1 MTSGFDTFNEN
12 RRLKQIYGAALHFTA
27 DAAIESTMLGGPRR
41 RVQRWVYRLDETPP
55 RLSAAA
61 RTRLL
66 LEGLGPSH
74 ARLTARADGPG
85 CAGTSASLVSGSGPS
100 SCSQA
105 VRADPMG
112 IRWARPR
119 SLTARTS
126 SLATSASQEPDATVS
141 LQITGDSVVLTQGSA
156 TVEGT
161 LGQPGAT
168 EYVLCPP
175 DGEGSPRPLDAPLDV
190 GGVRLTSPALF
201 GDCGQTKPVRVTLV
215 DLDATTEAS
224 LPFQDWAEFCD
235 TKDPDC

>member
-1 MTSGFDTFNEN
+1 MRGN
-12 RRLKQIYGAALHFTA
+12 LGILGIGLGA
-27 DAAIESTMLGGPRR
+27 
-41 RVQRWVYRLDETPP
+41 V
-55 RLSAAA
+55 
-61 RTRLL
+61 LL
-66 LEGLGPSH
+66 LAGCSGGSDGDSLGP
-74 ARLTARADGPG
+74 AAVADG
-85 CAGTSASLVSGSGPS
+85 SYQL
-100 SCSQA
+100 
-105 VRADPMG
+105 
-112 IRWARPR
+112 
-119 SLTARTS
+119 
-126 SLATSASQEPDATVS
+126 LATSASQEPDATVS

-175 DGEGSPRPLDAPLDV
+175 DGKGSPRPLDAPLDV